1 VRRCWSKNVAVD
13 HDQAQSARIKEGVM
27 VEVGPSSEENDLPA
41 AQPQARHD
49 FSSVQGFQVVDAE
62 RRSAP
67 QAVSDQAWR
76 DALRLELEAR
86 AARLHQAVDAGI
98 VLSNDGIIRWLG
110 DPVARL
116 SPGAD
121 GLNPTAVILADESLP
136 HASRETIDTRIGLWI
151 AATTRRLLAPLFAL
165 DAMQGGS
172 EVVRDLARGV
182 VRSLGVL
189 EREPIR
195 AKIKALSQDDRAEL
209 RKLGV
214 RFGAYYVFV
223 PALIKPAP
231 RTLALQL
238 WGLQAPGDANELLR
252 TLGPVASSGRTS
264 LPLDKGISREGYRV
278 AGYRLCGERVVRV
291 DVVERLAGMIRG
303 ALGGEPTGPA
313 PGRPS
318 HRSSKGFV
326 VSGEMTSLTGCSGE
340 QFGSILRSM
349 GFRSVEMKRSEFFAP
364 PPDKEAATQGE
375 PSKPTE
381 EQGSPEGAQAPT
393 GSEDEVLAD
402 SVLAALPS
410 MPASDEVPSD
420 PGATSEALGA
430 IPEDG
435 VLAADPEG
443 DREAVA
449 ARADVDAVL
458 QAADVGAGDE
468 EHLSEGG
475 DALSDG
481 AGAAAEVGE
490 SAPVEMT
497 APPASDPFDNGS
509 EEKGNAESVFP
520 QTSGLLAEP
529 AKNAEMIIV
538 WRPDHR
544 KTAPRRE
551 RETKH
556 PRAEAPPRSE
566 AQAGPQVATPNWR
579 RETAHPQTRPNRP
592 NTARADEKRRQR
604 PKDYDMS
611 RSTPAVAPQKPAKV
625 DPNSPFAKLLEL
637 RSLLEE
643 KANKR
648 Q

>member
-1 VRRCWSKNVAVD
+1 
-13 HDQAQSARIKEGVM
+13 M

-62 RRSAP
+62 RRNAP
-67 QAVSDQAWR
+67 QAASDQAWR

-86 AARLHQAVDAGI
+86 AARLHQAVDAAI
-98 VLSNDGIIRWLG
+98 VLSNDGVIRWLG

-136 HASRETIDTRIGLWI
+136 DASRETIDMRIGLWI

-172 EVVRDLARGV
+172 EIVRDLARDV

-291 DVVERLAGMIRG
+291 DVVERLAGIIRG
-303 ALGGEPTGPA
+303 ALGGEP
-313 PGRPS
+313 PGRPPGAPA

-326 VSGEMTSLTGCSGE
+326 VTGEMTSLTGCSGE

-349 GFRSVEMKRSEFFAP
+349 GFRSVEMKRTDFFGSSPSPDESRGQQESDAPAADQGSMAHDQPPSPETSEEGVPDAILVAP
-364 PPDKEAATQGE
+364 PAE
-375 PSKPTE
+375 PLPNAV
-381 EQGSPEGAQAPT
+381 PEGPDAILETADAVPEGGDVVPT
-393 GSEDEVLAD
+393 DK
-402 SVLAALPS
+402 AAS
-410 MPASDEVPSD
+410 FSDPSD
-420 PGATSEALGA
+420 GA
-430 IPEDG
+430 
-435 VLAADPEG
+435 LAADANV
-443 DREAVA
+443 R
-449 ARADVDAVL
+449 
-458 QAADVGAGDE
+458 
-468 EHLSEGG
+468 
-475 DALSDG
+475 
-481 AGAAAEVGE
+481 
-490 SAPVEMT
+490 
-497 APPASDPFDNGS
+497 
-509 EEKGNAESVFP
+509 AESP
-520 QTSGLLAEP
+520 QTAGTSGEP
-529 AKNAEMIIV
+529 ARSADMIVV

-544 KTAPRRE
+544 RSAPNRGGE
-551 RETKH
+551 RKH
-556 PRAEAPPRSE
+556 PR
-566 AQAGPQVATPNWR
+566 GATPGRLDTESHTADQTPR
-579 RETAHPQTRPNRP
+579 RTREADARLPTTPNRSDQTR
-592 NTARADEKRRQR
+592 ADKKRRQR
-604 PKDYDMS
+604 ISGYDMPK
-611 RSTPAVAPQKPAKV
+611 PAPTTAPQHGAKV

-643 KANKR
+643 QANKR
-648 Q
+648 S

>member
-1 VRRCWSKNVAVD
+1 VRRRWSKNVAVD

-67 QAVSDQAWR
+67 QAVSDEAWR
-76 DALRLELEAR
+76 DALKLELEAR

-349 GFRSVEMKRSEFFAP
+349 GFRSVEMKRSDFFGSPSADESSGHAESVAPAADQGPMAHDQPPPPETSEEGVTDAILVAP
-364 PPDKEAATQGE
+364 PAE
-375 PSKPTE
+375 PLPNAV
-381 EQGSPEGAQAPT
+381 PEGPDTVPESADT
-393 GSEDEVLAD
+393 VLED
-402 SVLAALPS
+402 
-410 MPASDEVPSD
+410 
-420 PGATSEALGA
+420 T
-430 IPEDG
+430 
-435 VLAADPEG
+435 
-443 DREAVA
+443 
-449 ARADVDAVL
+449 DAVP
-458 QAADVGAGDE
+458 AVP
-468 EHLSEGG
+468 EGG
-475 DALSDG
+475 DVVPADMAASSSDPSDG
-481 AGAAAEVGE
+481 
-490 SAPVEMT
+490 
-497 APPASDPFDNGS
+497 PPAADANVQAHSLRTAG
-509 EEKGNAESVFP
+509 
-520 QTSGLLAEP
+520 TSGET
-529 AKNAEMIIV
+529 AKNADTIVV

-544 KTAPRRE
+544 RGAPNRAGE
-551 RETKH
+551 RKH
-556 PRAEAPPRSE
+556 PR
-566 AQAGPQVATPNWR
+566 GATPGRLDPESHTADQTPR
-579 RETAHPQTRPNRP
+579 RTREADAPLPTTPNRSDQTR
-592 NTARADEKRRQR
+592 ADKKRRQR
-604 PKDYDMS
+604 ISGYDMPK
-611 RSTPAVAPQKPAKV
+611 PAPTTAPQHGAKV

-643 KANKR
+643 QANKR
-648 Q
+648 S

>member
-1 VRRCWSKNVAVD
+1 
-13 HDQAQSARIKEGVM
+13 M
-27 VEVGPSSEENDLPA
+27 VEVGPSSEENDLSA
-41 AQPQARHD
+41 AQPQAGHD

-67 QAVSDQAWR
+67 QAANDQAWR

-86 AARLHQAVDAGI
+86 AARLHQAVDGGI

-136 HASRETIDTRIGLWI
+136 DACRETIDTRIGLWI
-151 AATTRRLLAPLFAL
+151 AATTRRVLAPLFAL

-172 EVVRDLARGV
+172 EVVRDLACEV

-252 TLGPVASSGRTS
+252 TLGSVASSGRTS

-291 DVVERLAGMIRG
+291 DVVERLAGIIRG
-303 ALGGEPTGPA
+303 ALGGEPPGRAPGGPA
-313 PGRPS
+313 

-326 VSGEMTSLTGCSGE
+326 VTGEMTSLTGCSGE

-349 GFRSVEMKRSEFFAP
+349 GFRSVEMKRTDFFGSTPSPDESRGPQESDAPAADQGSMAHAQPPSRETSEEGVTEAILVAP
-364 PPDKEAATQGE
+364 PAE
-375 PSKPTE
+375 PLPNAV
-381 EQGSPEGAQAPT
+381 PEGPDAILETADAVPEGVDVVPT
-393 GSEDEVLAD
+393 DK
-402 SVLAALPS
+402 AAS
-410 MPASDEVPSD
+410 SSDPSD
-420 PGATSEALGA
+420 GA
-430 IPEDG
+430 
-435 VLAADPEG
+435 LAAD
-443 DREAVA
+443 ANV
-449 ARADVDAVL
+449 RAESP
-458 QAADVGAGDE
+458 QTAGT
-468 EHLSEGG
+468 S
-475 DALSDG
+475 
-481 AGAAAEVGE
+481 GE
-490 SAPVEMT
+490 SARS
-497 APPASDPFDNGS
+497 AD
-509 EEKGNAESVFP
+509 
-520 QTSGLLAEP
+520 
-529 AKNAEMIIV
+529 MIVV

-544 KTAPRRE
+544 RSAPNRGGE
-551 RETKH
+551 RKH
-556 PRAEAPPRSE
+556 PR
-566 AQAGPQVATPNWR
+566 GATPGRLDTESHTADQTPR
-579 RETAHPQTRPNRP
+579 RTREADARLPTTPNRSDQTR
-592 NTARADEKRRQR
+592 ADKKRRQR
-604 PKDYDMS
+604 ISGYDMPK
-611 RSTPAVAPQKPAKV
+611 PAPTTAPQRGAKV

-643 KANKR
+643 QANKR
-648 Q
+648 S

>member
-27 VEVGPSSEENDLPA
+27 VEVGPSSEENNLSA
-41 AQPQARHD
+41 AEPQARHD

-62 RRSAP
+62 RRNAP
-67 QAVSDQAWR
+67 QAAGDEAWR

-86 AARLHQAVDAGI
+86 AARLHQAVDAAI

-116 SPGAD
+116 APGAD

-136 HASRETIDTRIGLWI
+136 DASRETIDTRVGLWI
-151 AATTRRLLAPLFAL
+151 AATTRRVLAPLFVL
-165 DAMQGGS
+165 DAMQEGS
-172 EVVRDLARGV
+172 EIVRDLAREV

-252 TLGPVASSGRTS
+252 ALGPVASSGRTS

-291 DVVERLAGMIRG
+291 DVVERLAGIVRG
-303 ALGGEPTGPA
+303 ALGGEPPGRAPGGPA
-313 PGRPS
+313 

-326 VSGEMTSLTGCSGE
+326 VTGEMTSLTGCSGE

-349 GFRSVEMKRSEFFAP
+349 GFRSVEMKRSEFFAAP
-364 PPDKEAATQGE
+364 PTKEAATQGE
-375 PSKPTE
+375 PSKPAE
-381 EQGSPEGAQAPT
+381 EQGWPEGARAPP
-393 GSEDEVLAD
+393 GSEDGVLAD
-402 SVLAALPS
+402 SVLAAPPIV
-410 MPASDEVPSD
+410 PASDEVPSD
-420 PGATSEALGA
+420 PATSEALGA
-430 IPEDG
+430 ILEDD
-435 VLAADPEG
+435 AADPQA
-443 DREAVA
+443 DRESVA

-458 QAADVGAGDE
+458 QVADVGAGNP

-481 AGAAAEVGE
+481 AGAAAEAGE
-490 SAPVEMT
+490 SAPVDTT
-497 APPASDPFDNGS
+497 APLASDPFDNGS
-509 EEKGNAESVFP
+509 EEKASGEAVFP
-520 QTSGLLAEP
+520 QTPGSPAEP
-529 AKNAEMIIV
+529 EKTAEMIIV

-551 RETKH
+551 REAKH
-556 PRAEAPPRSE
+556 PRAEAPPTSE
-566 AQAGPQVATPNWR
+566 AQTRPQVATPNWR

-604 PKDYDMS
+604 PKDYDIA
-611 RSTPAVAPQKPAKV
+611 RSTPAAAPQKPAKV